1 MAKDTKFIKRKF
13 KSVGTRPPRPDGLD
27 KVTGRARYGADMFAP
42 GQLVGMVLRSPHAHA
57 EVKRLDISRAQA
69 LAGVKAIVTCEDL
82 PDLTDG
88 DRDLFDVLE
97 NCMARGR
104 ALYDGHAVAAVA
116 AVDATTAKKA
126 LAIKKS
132 LPLKYDALKQ

>member
-57 EVKRLDISRAQA
+57 EIKRLEDEWVSQEYARNR
-69 LAGVKAIVTCEDL
+69 KAE
-82 PDLTDG
+82 
-88 DRDLFDVLE
+88 
-97 NCMARGR
+97 
-104 ALYDGHAVAAVA
+104 
-116 AVDATTAKKA
+116 
-126 LAIKKS
+126 
-132 LPLKYDALKQ
+132 YDALNQLEMQFDDKEDGTTTWEDAIKAIKTKWPKDNSGPV